1 MNTGDCFHKK
11 NKMKK
16 YSIVTCISIFISF
29 FTIIG
34 IFSIVL
40 FGYLISNSA
49 PLSIMLINTVVTLL
63 CVVAVIAYF
72 IYIVPAVKKI
82 RNQYR
87 NYESGCKLCLNG
99 MPVPLLRNCYS
110 IFNGT
115 KYR

>member
-63 CVVAVIAYF
+63 CVVA
-72 IYIVPAVKKI
+72 AVSYTHLTLPTTS
-82 RNQYR
+82 R
-87 NYESGCKLCLNG
+87 
-99 MPVPLLRNCYS
+99 V
-110 IFNGT
+110 
-115 KYR
+115 